1 MIEQKKEFSLE
12 EFKSDK
18 KLTMRLLKTDVWAVT
33 KLIHIAKA
41 NCPDEE
47 LELRREIRPLAVEL
61 LYLVI
66 GVPNTQEEFIS
77 YMQKQEDGNDERDRL
92 ERDRNY

>member
-18 KLTMRLLKTDVWAVT
+18 KLTMRMLKTDVWAIT

-47 LELRREIRPLAVEL
+47 IELRREIRPLAVEL
-61 LYLVI
+61 LYLVV
-66 GVPNTQEEFIS
+66 GVPTTQEEFIS
-77 YMQKQEDGNDERDRL
+77 YMKKQEGEHDE
-92 ERDRNY
+92 

>member
-18 KLTMRLLKTDVWAVT
+18 KLTMRLLKTDIWAVT
-33 KLIHIAKA
+33 KLIHIAKE

-61 LYLVI
+61 LYQVI
-66 GVPNTQEEFIS
+66 GTPKTFEEVLS
-77 YMQKQEDGNDERDRL
+77 EMDDQGEDHDD
-92 ERDRNY
+92 